1 MTCDWSVSLGG
12 THNTIHFGQV
22 LDMNTAN
29 LSENRLSVNVLYC
42 MDLLILL
49 SFSRSFYHRFES
61 CTVVRQKR
69 VRLDME
75 RKAWALKASKHE
87 IRLPI

>member
-1 MTCDWSVSLGG
+1 
-12 THNTIHFGQV
+12 
-22 LDMNTAN
+22 MNTAN
-29 LSENRLSVNVLYC
+29 LPESRLSVNVLYC

-49 SFSRSFYHRFES
+49 SFSRSFYHRFEG

-75 RKAWALKASKHE
+75 RKA
-87 IRLPI
+87 